1 MRVSKP
7 YELARFVLDNPD
19 EWLLDRIRIS
29 MGLEPES
36 LQGQEY
42 IETHDKLDYKL
53 ISYVPVK
60 PRVPL
65 YIIYNTLWPDA
76 AGVMQT
82 WPDVYG
88 YDDVI
93 WKHLQPYVR

>member
-1 MRVSKP
+1 
-7 YELARFVLDNPD
+7 
-19 EWLLDRIRIS
+19 
-29 MGLEPES
+29 MGLAPETEH
-36 LQGQEY
+36 G
-42 IETHDKLDYKL
+42 IDYVGKHREDDRKL
-53 ISYVPVK
+53 IGYVPVK

-76 AGVMQT
+76 DGMLQT

-93 WKHLQPYVR
+93 WKHLQPYL